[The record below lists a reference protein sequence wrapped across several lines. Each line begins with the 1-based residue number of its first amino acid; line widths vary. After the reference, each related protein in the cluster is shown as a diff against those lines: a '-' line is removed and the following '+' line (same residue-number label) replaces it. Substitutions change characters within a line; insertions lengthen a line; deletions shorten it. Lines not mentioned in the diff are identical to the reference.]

1 MLRLWS
7 AGLRGLSSAKYSDWA
22 GTQPVYDA
30 ARQWTRLSDLTS
42 ALVGQKVWLRARVQ
56 STRMKGKGGFL
67 VLRDSL
73 HTAQCVVFVTEA
85 VSKEFVKF
93 VGGIAP
99 ESVVDVYG
107 VCKAPQV
114 PIAKCSQSLVEVDV
128 EEVHVVSRAASPLP
142 MQLADASAPIS
153 LEDESPEASSDD
165 SPKRAKVT
173 LKTRLDHR
181 FLDLRTGASSS
192 LIRLSATVTQT
203 FRSHLASLGFLEVHT
218 PKLLPGASEGGA
230 NIFTLDYFGKQACL
244 AQSPQLHK
252 QMAVMGDLDRVY
264 EVGPVFRAEDSNT
277 HRHLCEFTGMDLEM
291 TIKTDYHEVIE
302 VVQSLFL
309 SIFHEIEQRNALELS
324 ILRSHFPYLT
334 PFCVPPKPQILTFPQ
349 AVQLLT
355 QSGYPQSP
363 LSDLSSDAERH
374 LGKVIKTTTG
384 SDFYI
389 IHRYPTSVRP
399 FYTLPCSDDPAY
411 SCSFDVFMRGEEV
424 VSGGQREHN
433 AERLEKRIQAAGIGL
448 EGLKDYVEAF
458 RYGAFPHAGCG
469 IGLERVVMLY
479 LGLGNIRRVS
489 LFPRDPKRI
498 SP

>member
-1 MLRLWS
+1 
-7 AGLRGLSSAKYSDWA
+7 
-22 GTQPVYDA
+22 
-30 ARQWTRLSDLTS
+30 
-42 ALVGQKVWLRARVQ
+42 
-56 STRMKGKGGFL
+56 
-67 VLRDSL
+67 
-73 HTAQCVVFVTEA
+73 
-85 VSKEFVKF
+85 VSKELVKF

-114 PIAKCSQSLVEVDV
+114 PIVKCSQSLVEVDL
-128 EEVHVVSRAASPLP
+128 EEVHVVSRAATPLP
-142 MQLADASAPIS
+142 MQLTDASAPIS
-153 LEDESPEASSDD
+153 LEDETTESAPED

-181 FLDLRTGASSS
+181 FLDLRTAASSS

-203 FRSHLASLGFLEVHT
+203 FRTHLASLGFLEIHT
-218 PKLLPGASEGGA
+218 PKLLAGSSEGGA
-230 NIFTLDYFGKQACL
+230 NIFPLDYFEKKACL

-264 EVGPVFRAEDSNT
+264 EIGPVFRAEDSNT

-291 TIKTDYHEVIE
+291 TIKADYKEVIE
-302 VVQSLFL
+302 VVQNLFL
-309 SIFHEIEQRNALELS
+309 AIFQEIEQRNAPELK
-324 ILRSHFPYLT
+324 ILRTHFPFIT
-334 PFCVPPKPQILTFPQ
+334 PFSVPSQPLLFSFPQ

-363 LSDLSSDAERH
+363 LADLSTEAERH
-374 LGKVIKTTTG
+374 LGKLIKANTG

-389 IHRYPTSVRP
+389 IHRYPTAVRP
-399 FYTLPCSDDPAY
+399 FYTLPCPDDPQY

-424 VSGGQREHN
+424 VSGGQRVHN
-433 AERLEKRIQAAGIGL
+433 AEMLERRIEEKGVGK
-448 EGLKDYVEAF
+448 EGLRDYLEAF
-458 RYGAFPHAGCG
+458 RYGAFPHGGCG

-479 LGLGNIRRVS
+479 LGIGNIRRVS